1 MSNLQIKK
9 RKVGVLNRIFFYSII
24 LSSGTNMLVLDKM
37 NFFPFEKKISLFVG
51 QVPRILKK
59 DTGGWGFLN

>member
-1 MSNLQIKK
+1 M
-9 RKVGVLNRIFFYSII
+9 VLT

-37 NFFPFEKKISLFVG
+37 SFFPFEKKISLFVG

-59 DTGGWGFLN
+59 DTGVWGFFKLVKKKKNVQYI